1 MLLKE
6 MLDNEINAG
15 TFRVYV
21 YYIMNEYEAF
31 CNYDGISLPL
41 WSLFIGALASTT
53 VKEKKYF
60 RSKIHN
66 LVLRMRSN
74 GIRYILAYLDGVWN
88 TLDNDKPFE
97 FRKAL

>member
-1 MLLKE
+1 MMLEK

-21 YYIMNEYEAF
+21 CYIMNEYEAF

-53 VKEKKYF
+53 VIEKKYL
-60 RSKIHN
+60 RTKIHN
-66 LVLRMRSN
+66 LVLRMLSN
-74 GIRYILAYLDGVWN
+74 GIRCILDYLDGIWN
-88 TLDNDKPFE
+88 TLDNDKSFE
-97 FRKAL
+97 FRKTL